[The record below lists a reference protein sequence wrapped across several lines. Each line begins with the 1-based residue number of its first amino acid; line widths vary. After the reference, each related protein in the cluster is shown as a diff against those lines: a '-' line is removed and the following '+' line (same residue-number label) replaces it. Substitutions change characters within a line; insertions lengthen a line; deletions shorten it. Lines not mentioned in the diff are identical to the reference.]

1 MVAVATRSVKQTR
14 NRPRTLFALVDV
26 LQHPCY
32 DSLHRRQ
39 GVERMRRTRS
49 VLGVLLIVIGMASLF
64 VTPVFGQDSTQEV
77 YVATVSGTIDLGMTP
92 YIKRV
97 ISDAEDA
104 QAAAVILDIN
114 TPGGRLDAALE
125 IKDALLGAEV
135 PVIAYINRE
144 AFSAGALIAIAA
156 NTIYIAP
163 GGVIGAATPV
173 DATGEK
179 ASEKVVSAV
188 RTDFKSVAELRGRD
202 ASIAEAMV
210 DEEVAI
216 DGLVEEGKLLTLTS
230 MEALKWGYSDGEA
243 SDLDAVLEAEGLTG
257 ATVIEVDPSFSE
269 RLVRFITN
277 PAVAG
282 ILISLGFLGLLA
294 ELTSPG
300 FGVPGIAGLLLL
312 ALFFWGHMLAEL
324 TGWEGVALVVIG
336 LALIAIELL
345 VIPGFGVAGLLGL
358 GAFFAGLFMAMIGQG
373 AATGD
378 FFRATLVLLG
388 ATTLMIIGAWLILR
402 FMPRRRAFRG
412 LALQTA
418 LARGSGLEESPPA
431 ERNQESAGHLEPHA
445 SMVGARGIALTDL
458 RPAGVA
464 RIDNHRVD
472 VVTEGDF
479 IEEGRGIEVIA
490 DDEYRR
496 VVIAIDEPGAD
507 RVEENA
513 PET

>member
-1 MVAVATRSVKQTR
+1 ML
-14 NRPRTLFALVDV
+14 RPR
-26 LQHPCY
+26 
-32 DSLHRRQ
+32 
-39 GVERMRRTRS
+39 G
-49 VLGVLLIVIGMASLF
+49 VLGVVFVAIGMAILF
-64 VTPVFGQDSTQEV
+64 VTPVWGQQGDRLV

-97 ISDAEDA
+97 LREAAKADAET
-104 QAAAVILDIN
+104 VILDIN

-125 IKDALLGAEV
+125 IKDAVLGADI
-135 PVIAYINRE
+135 PVIAYVNRE

-173 DATGEK
+173 DGTGEK

-210 DEEVAI
+210 DDEVAI
-216 DGLVEEGKLLTLTS
+216 EGLVEKGKLLTLTS
-230 MEALKWGYSDGEA
+230 TEALKWGYSEGEA
-243 SDLDAVLEAEGLTG
+243 ADLGAILEAEGLSG
-257 ATVIEVDPSFSE
+257 ATLVQIDISFSE

-336 LALIAIELL
+336 LSLIAIELL
-345 VIPGFGVAGLLGL
+345 VVPGFGVVGILGL
-358 GAFFAGLFMAMIGQG
+358 AVFFAGLFMAMIGQG
-373 AATGD
+373 AVIGD
-378 FFRATLVLLG
+378 FLRTALVLVG
-388 ATTLMIIGAWLILR
+388 ATTLMIIGAYLILR
-402 FMPRRRAFRG
+402 LLPRRRVFRG
-412 LALQTA
+412 LALQTS
-418 LARGSGLEESPPA
+418 LASGSGLEESASGEPQ
-431 ERNQESAGHLEPHA
+431 NESRRRSDTSISL
-445 SMVGARGIALTDL
+445 VGLRGIALTDL
-458 RPAGVA
+458 RPAGA
-464 RIDNHRVD
+464 ALIDNHRVD
-472 VVTEGDF
+472 VVTEGGF
-479 IEEGRGIEVIA
+479 IEEGRSIEVIA
-490 DDEYRR
+490 DEEYRR
-496 VVIAIDEPGAD
+496 VVKLIEDPEPD
-507 RVEENA
+507 QTEETA
-513 PET
+513 PQT

>member
-1 MVAVATRSVKQTR
+1 MT
-14 NRPRTLFALVDV
+14 RPR
-26 LQHPCY
+26 
-32 DSLHRRQ
+32 
-39 GVERMRRTRS
+39 G
-49 VLGVLLIVIGMASLF
+49 VLGVLFIVIGLAILF
-64 VTPVFGQDSTQEV
+64 VAPVWGQQDDRQV
-77 YVATVSGTIDLGMTP
+77 YVATVTGTIDLGMTP
-92 YIKRV
+92 YIKRALREATKA
-97 ISDAEDA
+97 DAE
-104 QAAAVILDIN
+104 AVILDIN

-125 IKDALLGAEV
+125 IKDAVLNADV
-135 PVIAYINRE
+135 PVIAYVNRE

-173 DATGEK
+173 DGLGTK

-188 RTDFKSVAELRGRD
+188 RTDFKSVAEFRGRD

-216 DGLVEEGKLLTLTS
+216 EGLVEEGKLLTLTAT
-230 MEALKWGYSDGEA
+230 EALKWGYSEGEA
-243 SDLDAVLEAEGLTG
+243 ANLDAILEAEGLTG
-257 ATVIEVDPSFSE
+257 ATLVHIDISFSE

-336 LALIAIELL
+336 LGLIAIELL
-345 VIPGFGVAGLLGL
+345 VVPGFGLVGILGL
-358 GAFFAGLFMAMIGQG
+358 AVFFAGLFMAMIGQG
-373 AATGD
+373 AVVRD
-378 FFRATLVLLG
+378 FLRVALVLVG
-388 ATTLMIIGAWLILR
+388 STTLMIIGAYLILKLL
-402 FMPRRRAFRG
+402 PRRRVFRG
-412 LALQTA
+412 LALQTS
-418 LARGSGLEESPPA
+418 LTPGSGLEDSASDEPQNEST
-431 ERNQESAGHLEPHA
+431 RRSDA
-445 SMVGARGIALTDL
+445 STSLVGLRGIAITDL

-464 RIDNHRVD
+464 RIDNRRVD

-479 IEEGRGIEVIA
+479 IEEGRSIEVIA
-490 DDEYRR
+490 DEEYRR
-496 VVIAIDEPGAD
+496 VVKLIEDPEPD
-507 RVEENA
+507 QTEENA
-513 PET
+513 PQS

>member
-1 MVAVATRSVKQTR
+1 MT
-14 NRPRTLFALVDV
+14 RPR
-26 LQHPCY
+26 
-32 DSLHRRQ
+32 
-39 GVERMRRTRS
+39 G
-49 VLGVLLIVIGMASLF
+49 VLGVLFIVIGLAILF
-64 VTPVFGQDSTQEV
+64 VTPVWGQQGDQEV

-97 ISDAEDA
+97 LREAAKADAE
-104 QAAAVILDIN
+104 AVILDIN

-125 IKDALLGAEV
+125 IKDAVLGAEV
-135 PVIAYINRE
+135 PVIAYVNRE

-156 NTIYIAP
+156 NKIYMAP

-173 DATGEK
+173 DGTGTK

-216 DGLVEEGKLLTLTS
+216 EGLVEEGKLLTLTS
-230 MEALKWGYSDGEA
+230 REALKWGYSDGEA
-243 SDLDAVLEAEGLTG
+243 ADLDAILEAEGLTG
-257 ATVIEVDPSFSE
+257 ATLVHIDISFSE

-312 ALFFWGHMLAEL
+312 ALFFWGHMLAGL

-336 LALIAIELL
+336 MGLIAIELL
-345 VIPGFGVAGLLGL
+345 VIPGFGIAGILGL
-358 GAFFAGLFMAMIGQG
+358 AVFFAGLFIAMIGQG
-373 AATGD
+373 AASGD
-378 FFRATLVLLG
+378 FLRAALVLVG
-388 ATTLMIIGAWLILR
+388 ATTLMIIGAYLILKLL
-402 FMPRRRAFRG
+402 PRRRVFRG
-412 LALQTA
+412 LALQTS
-418 LARGSGLEESPPA
+418 LATGSGLEDSA
-431 ERNQESAGHLEPHA
+431 SGER
-445 SMVGARGIALTDL
+445 SMDTSRRSQGSISLVGLRGIALTDL
-458 RPAGVA
+458 RPAGIA
-464 RIDNHRVD
+464 RIDNRRVD

-479 IEEGRGIEVIA
+479 IEEGRSIEVIA
-490 DDEYRR
+490 DEEYRR
-496 VVIAIDEPGAD
+496 VVKLIEDPEPD
-507 RVEENA
+507 QTEETA
-513 PET
+513 PQT

>member
-1 MVAVATRSVKQTR
+1 MT
-14 NRPRTLFALVDV
+14 RPR
-26 LQHPCY
+26 
-32 DSLHRRQ
+32 
-39 GVERMRRTRS
+39 G
-49 VLGVLLIVIGMASLF
+49 VLGVLFIVIGLASLL
-64 VTPVFGQDSTQEV
+64 VTPVLGQDSNQEV

-97 ISDAEDA
+97 IGKAEDV

-114 TPGGRLDAALE
+114 TPGGRLDAALA
-125 IKDALLGAEV
+125 IKDALLDAEV
-135 PVIAYINRE
+135 PVIAYVNRE
-144 AFSAGALIAIAA
+144 AFSASALIAIAA

-173 DATGEK
+173 DGLGTK

-202 ASIAEAMV
+202 ADIAEAMV

-216 DGLVEEGKLLTLTS
+216 EGLVEEGKLLTLTS
-230 MEALKWGYSDGEA
+230 IEALKWGYSEGEVA
-243 SDLDAVLEAEGLTG
+243 DLEALLEAEGLAG
-257 ATVIEVDPSFSE
+257 ATVINVDLSFSE
-269 RLVRFITN
+269 RMVRFITN

-300 FGVPGIAGLLLL
+300 FGVPGLAGLLLL

-324 TGWEGVALVVIG
+324 TGWEGVALVVVG

-358 GAFFAGLFMAMIGQG
+358 AAFFTGLFIAMVGQG
-373 AATGD
+373 AATSD
-378 FFRATLVLLG
+378 FFRTTLVLLG

-402 FMPRRRAFRG
+402 FLPRRRLFRG
-412 LALQTA
+412 LSLQTS
-418 LARGSGLEESPPA
+418 LARGSGLEESPDGS
-431 ERNQESAGHLEPHA
+431 QHVESTVHSESHVSL
-445 SMVGARGIALTDL
+445 VGARGIALTDL

-472 VVTEGDF
+472 VVTEGGF
-479 IEEGRGIEVIA
+479 IEEGRSIEVIA
-490 DDEYRR
+490 DEEYRR
-496 VVIAIDEPGAD
+496 VVKAVEDPEPD
-507 RVEENA
+507 QTEENA
-513 PET
+513 PQT

>member
-1 MVAVATRSVKQTR
+1 MTRSR
-14 NRPRTLFALVDV
+14 
-26 LQHPCY
+26 
-32 DSLHRRQ
+32 
-39 GVERMRRTRS
+39 G
-49 VLGVLLIVIGMASLF
+49 VLGVFLIVIGLASLLA
-64 VTPVFGQDSTQEV
+64 TPVLGQGSNQEV

-97 ISDAEDA
+97 ISKAEDA

-114 TPGGRLDAALE
+114 TPGGRLDAALA
-125 IKDALLGAEV
+125 IKDALLDAEV
-135 PVIAYINRE
+135 PIIAYVNRE

-156 NTIYIAP
+156 NTTYIAP

-173 DATGEK
+173 DGLGTK

-202 ASIAEAMV
+202 ADIAEAMV

-216 DGLVEEGKLLTLTS
+216 EGLVEKGKLLTLTS
-230 MEALKWGYSDGEA
+230 TEALKWGYSEGEVA
-243 SDLDAVLEAEGLTG
+243 DLEALLEAEGLAG
-257 ATVIEVDPSFSE
+257 ATVINVDLSFPE
-269 RLVRFITN
+269 RMVRFITK

-300 FGVPGIAGLLLL
+300 FGVPGLAGLSLL

-324 TGWEGVALVVIG
+324 TGWEGVALVVVG
-336 LALIAIELL
+336 LVLIAIELL

-358 GAFFAGLFMAMIGQG
+358 AAFFTGLFIAMIGQG

-378 FFRATLVLLG
+378 FLRATFVLLG
-388 ATTLMIIGAWLILR
+388 ATTLMIVGAWLILR
-402 FMPRRRAFRG
+402 FLPRRRAFRG
-412 LALQTA
+412 LSLQTS
-418 LARGSGLEESPPA
+418 LARGSGLEASSGA
-431 ERNQESAGHLEPHA
+431 EGQKEATGHTEAYISL
-445 SMVGARGIALTDL
+445 VGARGIALTDL

-479 IEEGRGIEVIA
+479 IEEGRSIEVIA
-490 DDEYRR
+490 DEEYRR
-496 VVIAIDEPGAD
+496 VVAAIDEPEANQI
-507 RVEENA
+507 EENA
-513 PET
+513 PQT

>member
-1 MVAVATRSVKQTR
+1 MT
-14 NRPRTLFALVDV
+14 RPRGV
-26 LQHPCY
+26 L
-32 DSLHRRQ
+32 
-39 GVERMRRTRS
+39 S
-49 VLGVLLIVIGMASLF
+49 VLFIVIGLAILLA
-64 VTPVFGQDSTQEV
+64 VPVFSQQTTQEV
-77 YVATVSGTIDLGMTP
+77 YVASVSGTIDLGMTP

-97 ISDAEDA
+97 ISNAEDA
-104 QAAAVILDIN
+104 QAAAVVLDIN

-125 IKDALLGAEV
+125 IKDALLDAEV

-202 ASIAEAMV
+202 ADIAEGMV

-216 DGLVEEGKLLTLTS
+216 EGLVEEGKLLTLTS
-230 MEALKWGYSDGEA
+230 TEALKWGYSEGEVA
-243 SDLDAVLEAEGLTG
+243 DMEALLEAEGLAG
-257 ATVIEVDPSFSE
+257 ATVINVDFSFSE
-269 RLVRFITN
+269 RMVRFITN

-300 FGVPGIAGLLLL
+300 FGVPGMAGLLLL

-324 TGWEGVALVVIG
+324 TGWEGVALVVVG
-336 LALIAIELL
+336 LVLIAIELL

-358 GAFFAGLFMAMIGQG
+358 AAFFSGLFIAMIGQG
-373 AATGD
+373 AATSD

-412 LALQTA
+412 LSLQTS
-418 LARGSGLEESPPA
+418 LARGSGLEDSSGGKQQ
-431 ERNQESAGHLEPHA
+431 QESTGHSEPHV

-458 RPAGVA
+458 RPAGVV

-472 VVTEGDF
+472 AVTEGGF
-479 IEEGRGIEVIA
+479 IEEGTIIEVIA
-490 DDEYRR
+490 DEEYRR
-496 VVIAIDEPGAD
+496 VVKSVDTQEANQIEG
-507 RVEENA
+507 NA
-513 PET
+513 PQT

>member
-1 MVAVATRSVKQTR
+1 ML
-14 NRPRTLFALVDV
+14 RPR
-26 LQHPCY
+26 
-32 DSLHRRQ
+32 
-39 GVERMRRTRS
+39 G
-49 VLGVLLIVIGMASLF
+49 VLGVVFIAIGMAILF
-64 VTPVFGQDSTQEV
+64 VTPVWGQQDDRLV

-97 ISDAEDA
+97 LREAAKADAE
-104 QAAAVILDIN
+104 AVILDIN

-125 IKDALLGAEV
+125 IKDAVLGADI
-135 PVIAYINRE
+135 PVIAYVNRE

-173 DATGEK
+173 DGTGEK

-210 DEEVAI
+210 DDEVAI
-216 DGLVEEGKLLTLTS
+216 EGLVEKGKLLTLTS
-230 MEALKWGYSDGEA
+230 TEALKWGYSAGEA
-243 SDLDAVLEAEGLTG
+243 ADLGAILEAEGLSG
-257 ATVIEVDPSFSE
+257 ATLVQIDISFSE

-336 LALIAIELL
+336 LSLIAIELL
-345 VIPGFGVAGLLGL
+345 VVPGFGVVGILGL
-358 GAFFAGLFMAMIGQG
+358 AVFFAGLFMAMIGQG
-373 AATGD
+373 AVIGD
-378 FFRATLVLLG
+378 FLRTALVLVG
-388 ATTLMIIGAWLILR
+388 ATTLMIIGAYLILR
-402 FMPRRRAFRG
+402 LLPRRRVFRG
-412 LALQTA
+412 LALQTS
-418 LARGSGLEESPPA
+418 LASGSGLEESASGEPQ
-431 ERNQESAGHLEPHA
+431 NESKRRSDTSISL
-445 SMVGARGIALTDL
+445 VGLRGIALTDL
-458 RPAGVA
+458 RPAGAA

-472 VVTEGDF
+472 VVTEGGF
-479 IEEGRGIEVIA
+479 IEEGRSIEVIA
-490 DDEYRR
+490 DEEYRR
-496 VVIAIDEPGAD
+496 VVKLIEDPEPD
-507 RVEENA
+507 QTEENA
-513 PET
+513 PQT